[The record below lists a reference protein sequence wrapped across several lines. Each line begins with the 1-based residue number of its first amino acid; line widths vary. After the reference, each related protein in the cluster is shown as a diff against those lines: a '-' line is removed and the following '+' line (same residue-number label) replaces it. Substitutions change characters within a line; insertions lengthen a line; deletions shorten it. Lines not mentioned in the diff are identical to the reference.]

1 MLLAGIICF
10 GIIFPDSLSDH
21 EKILHFSA
29 HMGMSFFI
37 AIFAY
42 VICNVVLRI
51 RRKYSLIILSAMT
64 LVIGAIYKY
73 WEISGSPNAH
83 LYSFG
88 DLLKFSGCYTSMSQ
102 NMAGLLAAILL
113 IELISAPPAH
123 SSHHAPA
130 PLSLLSKAQDAS
142 HRARLQTTFPRV

>member
-42 VICNVVLRI
+42 VICNVILRI
-51 RRKYSLIILSAMT
+51 RRKYSLLILSAMT

-73 WEISGSPNAH
+73 LEISSTVNLH

-88 DLLKFSGCYTSMSQ
+88 DLLKITGCYTSMSQ
-102 NMAGLLAAILL
+102 NMAGVCAWVVL
-113 IELISAPPAH
+113 IH
-123 SSHHAPA
+123 QFSS
-130 PLSLLSKAQDAS
+130 
-142 HRARLQTTFPRV
+142 T